1 MMDESQCQPLEA
13 LLLEPARTQQINP
26 LCQET
31 RRSFSPKST
40 GNASRTAYENFC
52 CVNVVA
58 LGGGSLTWSPSQALS
73 ICICCASQPVSG
85 WRHSDHRPPFSHSRM
100 LPLFI
105 YVAIG
110 AWIGGVVVSFI
121 SGNRKLPLLI
131 LLLGIGLLIATFAGH
146 AGAFGIAGIAI
157 LAVIIWITIQADTA

>member
-1 MMDESQCQPLEA
+1 
-13 LLLEPARTQQINP
+13 
-26 LCQET
+26 
-31 RRSFSPKST
+31 
-40 GNASRTAYENFC
+40 
-52 CVNVVA
+52 
-58 LGGGSLTWSPSQALS
+58 
-73 ICICCASQPVSG
+73 
-85 WRHSDHRPPFSHSRM
+85 M